1 MDPPDCFEAAARAA
15 PHQPSP
21 GPSTKR
27 ACNMAP
33 TEGDFLA
40 IGREIQ
46 NRSNHRVGTDLS
58 ENARFSSFFGCSAG
72 VALITWVTMT
82 AHSLLPDGGQIVHML
97 WALYFMKVYPVGNV
111 GSSQVGSDVG
121 AVDPKTWRLYLW
133 PFIRGI
139 AGLEMHLVSTVRLK
153 IIIICY
159 SNCFS
164 D

>member
-1 MDPPDCFEAAARAA
+1 
-15 PHQPSP
+15 
-21 GPSTKR
+21 
-27 ACNMAP
+27 
-33 TEGDFLA
+33 
-40 IGREIQ
+40 
-46 NRSNHRVGTDLS
+46 
-58 ENARFSSFFGCSAG
+58 
-72 VALITWVTMT
+72 MT

-111 GSSQVGSDVG
+111 GSSQVGSDGG

-139 AGLEMHLVSTVRLK
+139 AGLEMHLVSTVRLQ

>member
-1 MDPPDCFEAAARAA
+1 
-15 PHQPSP
+15 
-21 GPSTKR
+21 
-27 ACNMAP
+27 MAP
-33 TEGDFLA
+33 SEGDFLS

-58 ENARFSSFFGCSAG
+58 EDARFRSFFGCSAG
-72 VALITWVTMT
+72 VALITWTTMI

-97 WALYFMKVYPVGNV
+97 WALYFMQVYPGGNV
-111 GSSQVGSDVG
+111 GSSQVGSDGG

-139 AGLEMHLVSTVRLK
+139 AGLEMHLVSCLRFLMLIV
-153 IIIICY
+153 Y
-159 SNCFS
+159 SSNFFL